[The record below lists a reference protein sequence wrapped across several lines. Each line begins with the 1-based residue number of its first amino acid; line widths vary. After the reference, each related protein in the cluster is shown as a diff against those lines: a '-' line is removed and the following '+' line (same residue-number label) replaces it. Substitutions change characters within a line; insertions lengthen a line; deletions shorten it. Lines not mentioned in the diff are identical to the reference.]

1 MTQAQRYVAWFLA
14 CVYVCVHVCVHVC
27 VKRLSIFYQNKE
39 AQHLTRT
46 DYVNDVLAALEPL
59 GFEVCVDVCMCLNV
73 RIMQS
78 GLNWSHLSNIQREPP
93 PVFCSPHHCP
103 DGQYIYS
110 IWWKVQILTLIA
122 ANKIN

>member
-1 MTQAQRYVAWFLA
+1 MRPVALSQFTADLNMTQAQRYVAWFLA

-46 DYVNDVLAALEPL
+46 DYVNDVLAALIPL
-59 GFEVCVDVCMCLNV
+59 GFEVCVDVCMCLSV

-78 GLNWSHLSNIQREPP
+78 GLN
-93 PVFCSPHHCP
+93 
-103 DGQYIYS
+103 
-110 IWWKVQILTLIA
+110 
-122 ANKIN
+122 